1 MRIIIAGGGTG
12 GHVFPAISIAQ
23 EISYRHHKDEILFVG
38 TQRGLENELLTKKGY
53 KIKHIS
59 SRGFVGRGLFKTVIA
74 FFYAFKGLI
83 DSISIIRSFRPDVVL
98 GVGGY
103 VSGPLVLAAVL
114 LRIPT
119 AICEQNTV
127 PGVTNRILGRVVNK
141 IFASFDSSV
150 LYFPSTKIVIT
161 GNPIRKEI
169 LISADSSKSTES
181 LSALV
186 FGGSQGAHS
195 LNRLVPEAFSKIGN
209 KSISVIHQTGGKDYL
224 YVKDLYI
231 ENKIN
236 AQVLTFIDDMANA
249 YGKSDLVIARAGAGT
264 ISEITA
270 LGKPSILIPFPY
282 AAHNHQLENAKILES
297 AGAAVLIEDK
307 DATAAKLAMALTKLL
322 DEDKLNTMAAN
333 AKKLGKPE
341 ASKKIVDELYNLAGD
356 SLCTER

>member
-23 EISYRHHKDEILFVG
+23 EITGRNHDDEILFVG
-38 TQRGLENELLTKKGY
+38 TERGLENELLSKKGY

-59 SRGFVGRGLFKTVIA
+59 SRGFVGLGFFKTIIA
-74 FFYAFKGLI
+74 FFYALKGLI
-83 DSISIIRSFRPDVVL
+83 DSFLIIRDFKPNVIL

-103 VSGPLVLAAVL
+103 VSGPLVLTAVL
-114 LRIPT
+114 LRFPT

-127 PGVTNRILGRVVNK
+127 PGVTNRILGRVVSK

-150 LYFPSTKIVIT
+150 LYFSSKKVLIT

-169 LISADSSKSTES
+169 LNSTDSSKNRES

-186 FGGSQGAHS
+186 FGGSQGAYS
-195 LNRLVPEAFSKIGN
+195 LNRSVPEAFSRIDN
-209 KSISVIHQTGGKDYL
+209 KNISIIHQTGEKDYL
-224 YVKDLYI
+224 YVKNLYRD
-231 ENKIN
+231 NGIN
-236 AQVLTFIDDMANA
+236 AQVLTFIDDMAWA

-270 LGKPSILIPFPY
+270 LGKPSILVPFPY

-297 AGAAVLIEDK
+297 GNAAVLIEDK
-307 DATAAKLAMALTKLL
+307 DATPEVLATALTNLL
-322 DEDKLNTMAAN
+322 DEDKLNKMAAN

-341 ASKKIVDELYNLAGD
+341 ASRKIVDELYNLAGE
-356 SLCTER
+356 S

>member
-23 EISYRHHKDEILFVG
+23 EISERNCIEEILFVG
-38 TQRGLENELLTKKGY
+38 TQRGLENELLSKKGY
-53 KIKHIS
+53 SIKHIS
-59 SRGFVGRGLFKTVIA
+59 SRGFVGRGLFKTVGA
-74 FFYAFKGLI
+74 FFYAFKGLF

-114 LRIPT
+114 LGIPT

-127 PGVTNRILGRVVNK
+127 PGVTNRILGRIVNK

-150 LYFPSTKIVIT
+150 QYFPSKKVLIT

-169 LISADSSKSTES
+169 LINTKSSHESKSFCI
-181 LSALV
+181 LV

-195 LNRLVPEAFSKIGN
+195 LNRSVPEALCRIDN
-209 KSISVIHQTGGKDYL
+209 KGISVIHQTGEKDYL

-231 ENKIN
+231 ENEIN
-236 AQVLTFIDDMANA
+236 AQVLTFIDDMAGA
-249 YGKSDLVIARAGAGT
+249 YDRADLVVGRAGAGT
-264 ISEITA
+264 IAEITS
-270 LGKPSILIPFPY
+270 LGKPSVLVPFPY
-282 AAHNHQLENAKILES
+282 AAHNHQLENAKILED

-307 DATAAKLAMALTKLL
+307 DATPQRLALTLTKLL
-322 DEDKLNTMAAN
+322 DKDKLQMMFAN

-341 ASKKIVDELYNLAGD
+341 AAREIVDEIYNLAGVN
-356 SLCTER
+356 